1 MVSASGIPKKGRSLD
16 RQEILVVGLGRF
28 GRALARTLLDQG
40 HEVLGV
46 DADLTTVQA
55 ATRELQHVIQADATD
70 VDALRE
76 IGAHEFQTGV
86 VAIGGDLE
94 ASIIATYILVDLGL
108 PRVWA
113 KAITASHGAI
123 LERVGAH
130 RVVFPEREMGERVA
144 HSLIGRT
151 IDYLELDPSF
161 VLLETSVPKKVAGMT
176 LAAAEIRSQYGLTV
190 VSVKQGNGP
199 FGYATA
205 ETVLH
210 EDDVI
215 VVAGEPRKAEEFASL
230 E

>member
-1 MVSASGIPKKGRSLD
+1 MLSASGIPKKGRSLD

-46 DADLTTVQA
+46 DADATTVQA
-55 ATRELQHVIQADATD
+55 ASRELRHVIQADATD
-70 VDALRE
+70 TAAMRE
-76 IGAHEFQTGV
+76 IGAHEFKTGV
-86 VAIGGDLE
+86 VAIGSDLE
-94 ASIIATYILVDLGL
+94 ASIIATYILVDMGL

-130 RVVFPEREMGERVA
+130 RVVFPEREMGERIA

-151 IDYLELDPSF
+151 IDYLELDSSF
-161 VLLETSVPKKVAGMT
+161 VLLETSVPEKVAGMT
-176 LAAAEIRSQYGLTV
+176 LAAAEIRSKYGLTV
-190 VSVKQGNGP
+190 VSVKKGNGP

-205 ETVLH
+205 ETVL
-210 EDDVI
+210 DTGDVI
-215 VVAGEPRKAEEFASL
+215 VVAGEPRNAEKVASL
-230 E
+230 D